1 MEALIRFCNQFD
13 LDLDVYRKTINK
25 RKFETYR
32 KRTGE
37 LRYRYL
43 DDKSD
48 VMLSYYSNNIG
59 KNRTEYKES
68 NVVSYYSMEHRR
80 S

>member
-1 MEALIRFCNQFD
+1 MQALIRFCNQFD

-48 VMLSYYSNNIG
+48 VMLSYYSKNIG

-68 NVVSYYSMEHRR
+68 NVINYSLMGRKR
-80 S
+80 